1 MVRCPQSNKQ
11 RNLDIPIFRYADV
24 LLMYAETQ
32 NYLNNGPTQAAKN
45 ALQEVRNRA
54 GVGEELTIP
63 NEQEALMML
72 LYKSVNGNLLQNLHY
87 APT

>member
-1 MVRCPQSNKQ
+1 MVRCPINQIKQ

-45 ALQEVRNRA
+45 ATTRS
-54 GVGEELTIP
+54 T
-63 NEQEALMML
+63 
-72 LYKSVNGNLLQNLHY
+72 
-87 APT
+87 